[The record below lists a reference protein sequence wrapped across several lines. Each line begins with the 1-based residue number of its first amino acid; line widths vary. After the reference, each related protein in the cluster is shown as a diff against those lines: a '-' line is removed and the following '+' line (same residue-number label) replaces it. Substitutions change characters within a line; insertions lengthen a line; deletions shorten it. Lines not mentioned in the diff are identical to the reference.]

1 MKCLRFFCLLAAAP
15 CIFWACG
22 PAHDQPNKTPTG
34 SATNA
39 PTAKKPSAASQRPDS
54 AAIAPPKIVSSTKAE
69 PNLAQVP
76 DSGFVEVVQ
85 LDSTFVLDLR
95 YATAN
100 NFLNEKVYD
109 CAKCLLRKEAALAL
123 VKANNLLKTKGYR
136 LRLFDCY
143 RPLDVQ
149 KKMWKIKPDDRFV
162 GNPYGNGSM
171 HNKGAAVD
179 LSLTDS
185 TGRELDMG
193 TPFDFFGR
201 EAYQAYTALPAAV
214 LARRRLL
221 KQTMMQAGFSPITS
235 EWWHYSYNRRSYG
248 IANFKPDCE

>member
-1 MKCLRFFCLLAAAP
+1 MKRIRLVCLLAVFP
-15 CIFWACG
+15 GIFCTCG
-22 PAHDQPNKTPTG
+22 PSRNRPPETPPG
-34 SATNA
+34 STAQA
-39 PTAKKPSAASQRPDS
+39 PQDSLSASPAPDLSAADTLE
-54 AAIAPPKIVSSTKAE
+54 IVSPGKPK
-69 PNLAQVP
+69 PNLAQMP
-76 DSGFVEVVQ
+76 DSGFVEVIR

-95 YATAN
+95 YATPN

-123 VKANNLLKTKGYR
+123 VKANGLLKAKGYR
-136 LRLFDCY
+136 IRLFDCY

-201 EAYQAYTALPAAV
+201 EAYHAYTNLPAAV
-214 LARRRLL
+214 LARRQLL
-221 KQTMMQAGFSPITS
+221 RQTLLQAGFSPITS
-235 EWWHYSYNRRSYG
+235 EWWHYSYNRKSYG
-248 IANFKPDCE
+248 IANFKPECE